1 MSKTSTGLDNNV
13 AAGLCY
19 VFGWL
24 SGLIFLLIEKE
35 DQDVRFH
42 AMQSVIVFGGLT
54 LLNIVLSISLIGI
67 PLIPLLG
74 VIGLVQQR
82 ADLDR
87 GGVPGGERIE
97 QVPHGEPGIDDIL
110 HDQDIFVF
118 DGVIEVGGDL
128 DHTTRGRFITVA

>member
-19 VFGWL
+19 ILGWI

-67 PLIPLLG
+67 PLIQLLG
-74 VIGLVQQR
+74 LVGLGLWIFLMVKGFQ
-82 ADLDR
+82 
-87 GGVPGGERIE
+87 GERYKL
-97 QVPHGEPGIDDIL
+97 PYA
-110 HDQDIFVF
+110 
-118 DGVIEVGGDL
+118 GDL
-128 DHTTRGRFITVA
+128 AEKWLSQYKI

>member
-35 DQDVRFH
+35 DKDVRFH

-74 VIGLVQQR
+74 VIGLVLWILLMIKGFQ
-82 ADLDR
+82 
-87 GGVPGGERIE
+87 GERYKL
-97 QVPHGEPGIDDIL
+97 PYAG
-110 HDQDIFVF
+110 DQAEKWLAQFK
-118 DGVIEVGGDL
+118 L
-128 DHTTRGRFITVA
+128 